1 MVHVFSLDP
10 TVLRRPA
17 ATMRPARHDARERR
31 DLALTIDH
39 EPTTTLIMKNVSP
52 SGRVKIVASR
62 GVFGNLARQE
72 KPDTGGILLL

>member
-1 MVHVFSLDP
+1 
-10 TVLRRPA
+10 
-17 ATMRPARHDARERR
+17 
-31 DLALTIDH
+31 
-39 EPTTTLIMKNVSP
+39 MKNVSP